1 MLMLNDLI
9 KQLKKVVSVD
19 GDKTYIAANPLGDR
33 DMTTSVLIKNITD
46 ARDTLMETNKSID
59 DSASRAKMQ
68 EMLQKVQ
75 DSFEK
80 GMLIVNPDRRLLS
93 EDSVTVTLL
102 TETGGAVGESVE
114 ATAFL
119 FSDIF

>member
-1 MLMLNDLI
+1 M
-9 KQLKKVVSVD
+9 
-19 GDKTYIAANPLGDR
+19 
-33 DMTTSVLIKNITD
+33 
-46 ARDTLMETNKSID
+46 
-59 DSASRAKMQ
+59 AKMQ

-80 GMLIVNPDRRLLS
+80 GMLIVNPERRLLS

-102 TETGGAVGESVE
+102 TETGGAVGDSVE

-119 FSDIF
+119 FNDMVLIGRLEQARKQGRTFSRMINHVRGRSSLSNIVTPPPMITGSNSSNNGISSNKP

>member
-1 MLMLNDLI
+1 
-9 KQLKKVVSVD
+9 
-19 GDKTYIAANPLGDR
+19 
-33 DMTTSVLIKNITD
+33 MTTSVLIKNITD

-80 GMLIVNPDRRLLS
+80 GMLIVNPDRRCS
-93 EDSVTVTLL
+93 QRIV
-102 TETGGAVGESVE
+102 
-114 ATAFL
+114 
-119 FSDIF
+119 